1 MIIVTNISN
10 NSRGTV
16 VAYILCRYA
25 VNKREII
32 PDRENLATYIGL
44 KKSWMLGENLEIYF
58 TKQELSLT
66 LS

>member
-32 PDRENLATYIGL
+32 PDRQNLATYLGL
-44 KKSWMLGENLEIYF
+44 KMSWILEESLEIYF
-58 TKQELSLT
+58 TKQELSIT